1 MRVTEMFREERVAAW
16 RLFRM
21 TLEEWNAD
29 NATRLAAALAYYTL
43 FSIAPILII
52 ATAIAGLVLGRE
64 SVQGQLVHQI
74 ESYVNDPKTAELV
87 QTMLKN
93 ASAPKTNIFATVVG
107 IAVLLYGATN
117 VFSELKSS
125 LNLIWDV
132 PLEPTQGL
140 RDIVVNRILA
150 LATVMVSGF
159 LLLLSLVIST
169 AIAAGQEW
177 VNTFWPGMG
186 PLTQVTNF
194 FFFFFVT
201 LFVFALIYKFLP
213 DIKIVWRDVWI
224 GAVATTLLFSLGRY
238 LISLYLSHSTVEST
252 YGAAGSLA
260 ALLLWI
266 YYSAQIFFLGAEFTQ
281 VYGRTK
287 GSRQREEALL
297 QEDLLPVEEKP
308 DQTET
313 SPNET
318 ADEAPVD
325 NITTPVTPP
334 PLAQTEVVKK
344 PKPRQR
350 PNIVRPLVDLVTA
363 VSIIGVLS
371 VVNLIRSPFRK

>member
-1 MRVTEMFREERVAAW
+1 MAIKELFQEERAIAW
-16 RLFRM
+16 RLLRT

-29 NATRLAAALAYYTL
+29 NATRLAAALAYYTI

-64 SVQGQLVHQI
+64 SVQGRLVHQI
-74 ESYVNDPKTAELV
+74 SDYVNDPQTAQLV

-93 ASAPKTNIFATVVG
+93 ANAPKTSVFATVIGV
-107 IAVLLYGATN
+107 IVLVYGATN

-132 PLEPTQGL
+132 PLQPTSGL

-159 LLLLSLVIST
+159 LLLLSLIIST

-177 VNTFWPGMG
+177 VNHYWPGMG
-186 PLTQVTNF
+186 TLTQVTNF
-194 FFFFFVT
+194 FFFFFIT

-224 GAVATTLLFSLGRY
+224 GAVATTLLFSIGRF
-238 LISLYLSHSTVEST
+238 LISLYLSHSTIQST

-297 QEDLLPVEEKP
+297 QETVTTGEENTLDDATGDNVTIPSEPSPATSAKP
-308 DQTET
+308 APRVKSSQH
-313 SPNET
+313 PNL
-318 ADEAPVD
+318 
-325 NITTPVTPP
+325 I
-334 PLAQTEVVKK
+334 
-344 PKPRQR
+344 
-350 PNIVRPLVDLVTA
+350 RPLVDLVTA
-363 VSIIGVLS
+363 VGIIGALS
-371 VVNLIRSPFRK
+371 VFNLFRLPFRK

>member
-1 MRVTEMFREERVAAW
+1 MLRT
-16 RLFRM
+16 

-74 ESYVNDPKTAELV
+74 ESYVNDPNTAALV

-107 IAVLLYGATN
+107 IVVLLYGATN

-132 PLEPTQGL
+132 PLEPTQGV
-140 RDIVVNRILA
+140 RDIIVNRFLA
-150 LATVMVSGF
+150 LVTVMISGF

-169 AIAAGQEW
+169 IIAAGQEW
-177 VNTFWPGMG
+177 VNIYWPGMG
-186 PLTQVTNF
+186 MLTQVTNF

-213 DIKIVWRDVWI
+213 DIKIVWQDVWI
-224 GAVATTLLFSLGRY
+224 GAVATTLLFSIGRF
-238 LISLYLSHSTVEST
+238 LISLYLSHSTIQST

-297 QEDLLPVEEKP
+297 EEEPPPVPEELVEQRLEIEGSEGEQATG
-308 DQTET
+308 DVMV
-313 SPNET
+313 
-318 ADEAPVD
+318 APK
-325 NITTPVTPP
+325 PP
-334 PLAQTEVVKK
+334 PLAEVEPIKK
-344 PKPRQR
+344 PKVKQR
-350 PNIVRPLVDLVTA
+350 PNLVRPLVDLVTA

>member
-1 MRVTEMFREERVAAW
+1 MRVTEMFREERVVAW
-16 RLFRM
+16 RLLRTTF
-21 TLEEWNAD
+21 EEWNAD

-43 FSIAPILII
+43 FSIAPVLII

-74 ESYVNDPKTAELV
+74 ENYVNDPKTAELV

-93 ASAPKTNIFATVVG
+93 ASAPKANIFATVVG
-107 IAVLLYGATN
+107 VIVLLYGATN

-132 PLEPTQGL
+132 PLEPTRGL

-150 LATVMVSGF
+150 LVTVMIGGF
-159 LLLLSLVIST
+159 LLLLSLVVST
-169 AIAAGQEW
+169 VIAAGQEW
-177 VNTFWPGMG
+177 VNFYWPGMG

-194 FFFFFVT
+194 LFFFFVT

-224 GAVATTLLFSLGRY
+224 GAVATTLLFSIGRF
-238 LISLYLSHSTVEST
+238 LISLYLSHSTIQST

-297 QEDLLPVEEKP
+297 EEDPPVPANIEDENLGDANSEEEGTGDNAIPRATTLP
-308 DQTET
+308 
-313 SPNET
+313 
-318 ADEAPVD
+318 
-325 NITTPVTPP
+325 IPP
-334 PLAQTEVVKK
+334 TQLVKK
-344 PKPRQR
+344 PKARQR
-350 PNIVRPLVDLVTA
+350 PNLTRPLVDLVTA
-363 VSIIGVLS
+363 VGIIGVLS
-371 VVNLIRSPFRK
+371 VINLVRSPFRK